1 MQKLFTNIY
10 ETNEK
15 LKALNKKYN
24 ELELLLQL
32 KVFIKKYGLDA
43 GEMKIARYKTI
54 YNAIG
59 GEMTLAE
66 ARELV
71 LEKWQHLIIDRLQQF
86 IDTEKRI
93 LIAEYEKLWIKYNLP
108 AQQLELDRTDAMTEL
123 NQFLIQLGYTK

>member
-1 MQKLFTNIY
+1 
-10 ETNEK
+10 
-15 LKALNKKYN
+15 
-24 ELELLLQL
+24 
-32 KVFIKKYGLDA
+32 
-43 GEMKIARYKTI
+43 MKIARYKTI